1 MRMNNTV
8 KIVSEK
14 FLDLANYLLTAL
26 LVAYF
31 IEPGANNTIKQEQ
44 VFVIALTV
52 IIVIYASAAV
62 LCLLADKNSLK
73 HD

>member
-1 MRMNNTV
+1 MKNTV
-8 KIVSEK
+8 KTISEK

-26 LVAYF
+26 LVAYY

-44 VFVIALTV
+44 VFIIALAV

-62 LCLLADKNSLK
+62 LGLLADRNSLK